1 MWQSMTFA
9 NKSTMTTNLDATR
22 CKACGLIQPCPC
34 DVAKGIHDLEPED
47 KGVDRQ
53 VIIVSNKK
61 KSGGGVS
68 DHGAGE
74 GWGGDSQ

>member
-1 MWQSMTFA
+1 
-9 NKSTMTTNLDATR
+9 MTTNLDATR

-34 DVAKGIHDLEPED
+34 DVAKGIHEVEPED

-61 KSGGGVS
+61 TSGGGVS
-68 DHGAGE
+68 NHAAGE
-74 GWGGDSQ
+74 GWGEIGRAHV